1 MFFAALFACHVAPPS
16 DTASASDTASGDTA
30 PDELPVLERRLRAS
44 YEAEEGLNLPD
55 GEVVVL
61 GVNNETEPEAEHA
74 DLHVS
79 LGRYIGLTT
88 YDPDGDG
95 RLCAAGVG
103 LASIADVA
111 AECDGAWMLWF
122 QCAVNMTDAEPACAG
137 DGYLVR
143 PLSGD
148 ALYRMRVVTDD
159 MVAEGDYLAGVTVE
173 VQEVR

>member
-16 DTASASDTASGDTA
+16 DSAPPTGGDTA
-30 PDELPVLERRLRAS
+30 DTADSDLPVLERRLRAS

-79 LGRYIGLTT
+79 LGRYIGLAT

-103 LASIADVA
+103 LASIADGA
-111 AECDGAWMLWF
+111 TACDGAWMLSV
-122 QCAVNMTDAEPACAG
+122 QCAVNMTGAEPACAG

-148 ALYRMRVVTDD
+148 ALYRIRVVTDD